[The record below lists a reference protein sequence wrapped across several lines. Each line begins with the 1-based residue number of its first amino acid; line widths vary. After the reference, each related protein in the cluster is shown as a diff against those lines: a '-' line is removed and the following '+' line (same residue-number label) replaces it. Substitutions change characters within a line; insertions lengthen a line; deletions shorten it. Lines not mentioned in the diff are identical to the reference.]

1 MLLDVLLAAQIDLP
15 FSARLDQ
22 LLDGRVDT
30 LLAERFLVRLG
41 QLCCLGHFCLASS
54 KVDCCVVP
62 INLTRSAED
71 PVLDLVLDL
80 HLLELVLDPADPQ
93 LLEVLRHEQLDVLLL
108 GAGLRHLSSL
118 SSSGRPGYPSPLLP
132 SRWLGYPTSSSSSS
146 SSARQP
152 AQVTFVVVALG
163 PARVHYPT
171 PLV

>member
-15 FSARLDQ
+15 FSALLDQ

-41 QLCCLGHFCLASS
+41 QLCCLGHFCPAPS

-80 HLLELVLDPADPQ
+80 HLLELVLNPADPQ
-93 LLEVLRHEQLDVLLL
+93 LLEVLRHEQLDILLL

-118 SSSGRPGYPSPLLP
+118 SPSGRPGYLSPFL
-132 SRWLGYPTSSSSSS
+132 SSARLGYPPLSSSSSS
-146 SSARQP
+146 STGRPRYLSSLSPSGR
-152 AQVTFVVVALG
+152 L
-163 PARVHYPT
+163 
-171 PLV
+171 